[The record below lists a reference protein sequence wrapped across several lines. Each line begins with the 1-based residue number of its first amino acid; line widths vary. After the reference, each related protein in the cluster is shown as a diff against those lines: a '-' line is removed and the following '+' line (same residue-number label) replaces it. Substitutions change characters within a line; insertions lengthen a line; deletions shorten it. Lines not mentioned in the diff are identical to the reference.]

1 MRWFPLSA
9 TNKFPLL
16 SSAIPLGLLNDALE
30 LIPSVEPWP
39 PFPAYVETFPAESI
53 FLILLF
59 PESETKI
66 SPVLFTAIP
75 DGLSNLDIFMIQS

>member
-39 PFPAYVETFPAESI
+39 TAYVETFHAESI

-59 PESETKI
+59 P
-66 SPVLFTAIP
+66 
-75 DGLSNLDIFMIQS
+75 